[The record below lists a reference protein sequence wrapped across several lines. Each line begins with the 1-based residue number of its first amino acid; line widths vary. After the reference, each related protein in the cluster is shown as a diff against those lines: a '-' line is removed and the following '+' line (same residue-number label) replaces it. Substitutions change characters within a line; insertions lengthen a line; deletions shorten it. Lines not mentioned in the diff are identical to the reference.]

1 MLPWESSLILRGE
14 FETAQ
19 CNYAIARPLFREIG
33 DRDDEASVLN
43 GLGYVNRATGDW
55 QKSVEYYQG
64 ARAAFAAVQDLPG
77 EHDSISGM
85 GEALAVAK
93 NYKRLLP
100 LYQADLRL
108 GRRANDPVVVAS
120 AFAHIASAYEAESRF
135 AQAETFYRRSL
146 KAYHAAE
153 HIYGE
158 IDTLIRM
165 GHLQASQGKYLDAI
179 ASLERADTLN
189 GKTGQIEE
197 MAKIQYELVLDLSA
211 IKPAGGLPVSN

>member
-1 MLPWESSLILRGE
+1 MLAHALFQGGDRLPALQAAGEALRLWLLAENRYGVARARAALGIFAVLRGE
-14 FETAQ
+14 FETAH
-19 CNYAIARPLFREIG
+19 CNYAIARPLFRDIG

-55 QKSVEYYQG
+55 QKSVEYYQA
-64 ARAAFAAVQDLPG
+64 ARAVFAAVQDLPG

-120 AFAHIASAYEAESRF
+120 AFAHIAMLTK
-135 AQAETFYRRSL
+135 Q
-146 KAYHAAE
+146 KA
-153 HIYGE
+153 
-158 IDTLIRM
+158 
-165 GHLQASQGKYLDAI
+165 
-179 ASLERADTLN
+179 
-189 GKTGQIEE
+189 
-197 MAKIQYELVLDLSA
+197 
-211 IKPAGGLPVSN
+211 GLPKPKLFIAVRSKPTVRWITSTVRSTL